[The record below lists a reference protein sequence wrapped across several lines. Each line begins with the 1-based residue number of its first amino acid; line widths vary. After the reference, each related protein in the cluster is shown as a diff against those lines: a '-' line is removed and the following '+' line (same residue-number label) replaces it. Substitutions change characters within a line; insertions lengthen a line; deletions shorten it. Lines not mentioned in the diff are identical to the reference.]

1 MLFALIISAF
11 TIAILKTVRE
21 WAGFGSQSTL
31 SRLHCKLNV
40 MRTPCNSEKRRENG
54 VALRLC
60 CAFSKGAGKM
70 KKGKMKKMLIE
81 VIPTRTKINALARR

>member
-40 MRTPCNSEKRRENG
+40 MRTSCNSDKRHESG
-54 VALRLC
+54 VTLRLC
-60 CAFSKGAGKM
+60 CAISKGAGKM
-70 KKGKMKKMLIE
+70 KKGKIKKTLIQ
-81 VIPTRTKINALARR
+81 VIPSQRE